1 MGTLTDEERAKGSY
15 DAYKAT
21 QKDYALYAT
30 YSTPRLRLLAW
41 FGSPEAKRELL
52 RRNK

>member
-21 QKDYALYAT
+21 QKDYDLYVK
-30 YSTPRLRLLAW
+30 YSTFRLRLLAF
-41 FGSPEAKRELL
+41 FGDPVAKRILEA
-52 RRNK
+52 R